1 MTPFAPFHVA
11 IIMDGNCRWARARR
25 LSVTSGHQAGA
36 DRVRMIAEACA
47 DFGVRQLTLFAFST
61 ENWRRPKSE
70 VDFLIRLIK
79 DTLKKD
85 IDELDERDTQLRFIG
100 DRTKFP
106 AEVQLLMQ
114 NSELQTRNN
123 KTLVLTIALNYG
135 GRWDL
140 THAAKSLATAV
151 ERGEIKADEIDENSF
166 ANNLSTRGLTTP
178 DLCIRTGGDRRLSNF
193 LLWDLAYT
201 ELYFTDTYWPDFDES
216 ELALAFTDY
225 RSRDRRYGT
234 RQSIEATRALG

>member
-1 MTPFAPFHVA
+1 
-11 IIMDGNCRWARARR
+11 MDGNCRWARARR